1 MQVRIGNGKDVTMS
15 RYQVVEGSLLAGSSI
30 GMCWLRPPESG
41 VDLGY
46 THLYQFIPVAL
57 PTPFFSFLFYF
68 FDLSIYPLSLCTLET
83 IWTCLLLR
91 VYWNSPHTGFATLG
105 DFILYNSLFKRL
117 YSLLFGLLYTF
128 LVSNILISTPFYLP
142 PYIAPLIG
150 TTRRSTQIQA
160 ILGSTRIDSSLASLF
175 GDCGLAACLRQTG
188 GY

>member
-105 DFILYNSLFKRL
+105 DFILYNSLFKKIIFSFIRIIIH
-117 YSLLFGLLYTF
+117 LFGFKYSNFHPF
-128 LVSNILISTPFYLP
+128 LP
-142 PYIAPLIG
+142 
-150 TTRRSTQIQA
+150 
-160 ILGSTRIDSSLASLF
+160 SSLYCTPDRNHEAIDADPSNPRLHKN
-175 GDCGLAACLRQTG
+175 
-188 GY
+188 